1 MKLRVS
7 HFPQIPCKPF
17 LVDVNSI
24 EEAKKIFDVLA
35 EYDMFQYLHN
45 IKPDYSN
52 MTILEYWDEDEQEW
66 LEWHDEE
73 NYYTLDKYYE
83 HMKENIE

>member
-7 HFPQIPCKPF
+7 HFPQIPCTPF
-17 LVDVNSI
+17 IVEVKSI

-35 EYDMFQYLHN
+35 NYDMFQYQN
-45 IKPDYSN
+45 KIKPDYCNS
-52 MTILEYWDEDEQEW
+52 TVLEYFDTEENEW

-73 NYYTLDKYYE
+73 NDYTLDEYYR
-83 HMKENIE
+83 NVIEK